1 MEGRIPPHNLEA
13 EQSVLGAILL
23 DSDVLDELE
32 GLLPSPEAFYA
43 EAHRKIY
50 AAMQTLRSQGK
61 PVDLVT
67 LAEELSRRGELEA
80 LGGVSYLVQLSEA
93 TPTAAYAE
101 HYARI
106 VAEKWTLRKLIQA
119 AGEAM
124 RLAYEEAGSLDEILD
139 TAGKKILEVALTQT
153 ETEARSIRELVHET
167 FEHIEALF
175 QNKGEVSGVRTGFKE
190 LDQLIGTLAPGSL
203 NIIAARPAMGKTA
216 FALTIAQHAALKEG
230 IGVGI
235 YSLEM
240 PASQL
245 TLRLMCSEARIDMN
259 RVRLGQLTDRDF
271 SRLVDVA
278 GRLSEAPIY
287 IDDTPDLTL
296 MELRARARRLRS
308 QYEVGLLIID
318 YLQLMSG
325 PGAGKQGENR
335 QQEIAAISRGLKAL
349 ARELN
354 VPVIALS
361 QLSRAV
367 EARPNKRPM
376 LSDLRESGC
385 LAGDTLVQLA
395 DGSRKPIR
403 DLVGRSGFHV
413 LALNEATMKLEAAMV
428 SRAFATGVKPVFA
441 LTTQLGRQIRATA
454 NHKFLTSKGWKRL
467 DELRPGDWV
476 ALPRR
481 LDVAT
486 QQTLGDEELAL
497 LGHLIGDGCALPRH
511 TLQQASGL
519 SQRELYRAVGMAYA
533 GSTLFRQNLS
543 RDRALRMAHAVKS
556 VALSQ
561 MAISDVYW
569 DKVAS
574 IQPDGIEEVFDLTVP
589 GLHNFIANNI
599 IVHNSIEQDADLVMF
614 IYRDEYYNPHS
625 EKAGIAEI
633 IVGKQ
638 RNGPTGTV
646 ELQFHAAH
654 VRFND
659 LAREP

>member
-1 MEGRIPPHNLEA
+1 MQGLRAEG
-13 EQSVLGAILL
+13 S
-23 DSDVLDELE
+23 
-32 GLLPSPEAFYA
+32 
-43 EAHRKIY
+43 
-50 AAMQTLRSQGK
+50 

-67 LAEELSRRGELEA
+67 LAEELSRRGELDGV
-80 LGGVSYLVQLSEA
+80 GGISYLMQLSEA

-106 VAEKWTLRKLIQA
+106 VAEKWTLRRLIQA

-139 TAGKKILEVALTQT
+139 QAGKRILEVALAQT
-153 ETEARSIRELVHET
+153 EVEARSMRELVHET

-175 QNKGEVSGVRTGFKE
+175 QNKGETAGVRTGFKE

-230 IGVGI
+230 VGVGI

-240 PASQL
+240 PAAQL
-245 TLRLMCSEARIDMN
+245 VLRMMCSEARIDMN
-259 RVRLGQLTDRDF
+259 RVRLGQLSDRDF

-278 GRLSEAPIY
+278 GRLSEAPIF

-308 QYEVGLLIID
+308 QHNVGLIIID

-325 PGAGKQGENR
+325 PGGGQKGENR

-349 ARELN
+349 ARELG

-376 LSDLRESGC
+376 LSDLRESG
-385 LAGDTLVQLA
+385 
-395 DGSRKPIR
+395 
-403 DLVGRSGFHV
+403 
-413 LALNEATMKLEAAMV
+413 
-428 SRAFATGVKPVFA
+428 
-441 LTTQLGRQIRATA
+441 
-454 NHKFLTSKGWKRL
+454 
-467 DELRPGDWV
+467 
-476 ALPRR
+476 
-481 LDVAT
+481 
-486 QQTLGDEELAL
+486 
-497 LGHLIGDGCALPRH
+497 
-511 TLQQASGL
+511 
-519 SQRELYRAVGMAYA
+519 
-533 GSTLFRQNLS
+533 
-543 RDRALRMAHAVKS
+543 
-556 VALSQ
+556 
-561 MAISDVYW
+561 
-569 DKVAS
+569 
-574 IQPDGIEEVFDLTVP
+574 
-589 GLHNFIANNI
+589 
-599 IVHNSIEQDADLVMF
+599 SIEQDADLVMF

-646 ELQFHAAH
+646 ELQFHAQH

-659 LAREP
+659 LAKEP

>member
-403 DLVGRSGFHV
+403 ELVGRSGFRV

-543 RDRALRMAHAVKS
+543 RDRAVRMAHAVKS

-561 MAISDVYW
+561 MATSDVYW

>member
-403 DLVGRSGFHV
+403 ELVGRSGFHV

-543 RDRALRMAHAVKS
+543 RDRAVRMAHAVKS
-556 VALSQ
+556 MALSQ
-561 MAISDVYW
+561 MATSDVYW